1 MANKYDLI
9 VIGAGNGGL
18 SAAACGA
25 KKGLKVLVLEK
36 QNSPGGAAT
45 SFVRGRFEFE
55 PALHELC
62 TVGTAENKGTIWNLF
77 ESLGADVEWC
87 TGMDETYRLL
97 VPEEG
102 IDVTMPC
109 GVQNFIA
116 KLEKEVPG
124 SAPSMTKMIQ
134 LGAEA
139 AKAWEEKNKFAP
151 GNEEFVKAYP
161 NFEKLAGYSVSE
173 VLDAL
178 EMPEKAKAIVNT
190 YWCYL
195 GASADTLDFI
205 SYARMLLGY
214 IVYGAGMAKGF
225 SYGIST
231 ALEKVICE
239 NGGEILYNTEVE
251 RIIVENGKAVGVE
264 VNNEE
269 IRADY
274 IVSNAYPQFVFG
286 KMMNADEAPVMAK
299 KNAVANNLGLSFVTV
314 YLGMNKTAEELGI
327 DAYSTFISHTSDSAA
342 IQAAATDTTEYPGY
356 VIVNCLNKLVSDV
369 TPEGT
374 CQLFFTTPFFGRGWD
389 NVSAEEY
396 GALKLKIAT
405 AMIEDAEKSM
415 GISIKPYIE
424 EIEIA
429 TPVTLARFLGTPCGT
444 PYGYQ
449 VSPTCNGLGRQ
460 YLEQN
465 GEETIPGLIFVGAS
479 SRRGDGFSSAYL
491 SGMDAINKIMAD
503 KAGKGDC

>member
-1 MANKYDLI
+1 MAGKYDLI

-25 KKGLKVLVLEK
+25 KNGLKVLVLEK
-36 QNSPGGAAT
+36 QNSPGGAAS

-55 PALHELC
+55 PSLHELC
-62 TVGTAENKGTIWNLF
+62 TVGTAENKGGMWKLF
-77 ESLGADVEWC
+77 ESLDADVEWC
-87 TGMDETYRLL
+87 TGMDETYRML

-116 KLEKEVPG
+116 KLEEEVPG
-124 SAPSMTKMIQ
+124 SAPSMTRMIQ
-134 LGAEA
+134 LGAEIA
-139 AKAWEEKNKFAP
+139 RAWEEPNKFEP

-161 NFEKLAGYSVSE
+161 NFVKLAGYSVSE

-178 EMPEKAKAIVNT
+178 EMPEKAKAIVSN

-195 GASADTLDFI
+195 GASADTLDFL

-225 SYGIST
+225 SHGIST

-239 NGGEILYNTEVE
+239 NGGEILYNTEAQ
-251 RIIVENGKAVGVE
+251 RIIIEDGKAAGV
-264 VNNEE
+264 VANGEE

-274 IVSNAYPQFVFG
+274 IVSNAYPQIVFG
-286 KMMNADEAPVMAK
+286 KMVNSDEVPETAK
-299 KNAVANNLGLSFVTV
+299 KTAAAGSLGLSFGTV
-314 YLGMNKTAEELGI
+314 YLGMNKTPAELGI
-327 DAYSTFISHTSDSAA
+327 SAYSTFISHTSDSAA
-342 IQAAATDTTEYPGY
+342 VQTAATDTTGYPGY
-356 VIVNCLNKLVSDV
+356 VIVNCLNKLIPSA

-374 CQLFFTTPFFGRGWD
+374 CQLFLTTPFFGRGWD

-396 GALKLKIAT
+396 GALKLKLAT

-415 GISIKPYIE
+415 GISIKPFIE

-449 VSPTCNGLGRQ
+449 VSPTCTGVGRQ

-465 GEETIPGLIFVGAS
+465 GEETIPGLLFVGAS
-479 SRRGDGFSSAYL
+479 TRRGDGYSSAYL
-491 SGMDAINKIMAD
+491 SGMDAIKKIMANR
-503 KAGKGDC
+503 AGKENC